1 MDDDVDVM
9 LAEVPTNSSFIQQIK
24 FLSAG
29 RKNRISF
36 VESLGKV
43 SSDETSPRLSTK
55 RIRSFLPADMN
66 LICWMNRLFADTS
79 VKITSMSLSTQPRLQ
94 VTATQSQFQILP

>member
-9 LAEVPTNSSFIQQIK
+9 LAEIPTNGLFIQQIK

-29 RKNRISF
+29 RKNLVVF

-43 SSDETSPRLSTK
+43 SADET
-55 RIRSFLPADMN
+55 A
-66 LICWMNRLFADTS
+66 
-79 VKITSMSLSTQPRLQ
+79 
-94 VTATQSQFQILP
+94 ATRD

>member
-43 SSDETSPRLSTK
+43 SSDETAAAR
-55 RIRSFLPADMN
+55 D
-66 LICWMNRLFADTS
+66 
-79 VKITSMSLSTQPRLQ
+79 
-94 VTATQSQFQILP
+94 